1 MISIFPWLRT
11 FFKLILQY
19 FPFMVFLSF
28 LTPKLKKYI
37 NDNID
42 FCQVI
47 HKIKHKVCEKIDTAL
62 IATVGIILNGSR
74 NLKR

>member
-1 MISIFPWLRT
+1 
-11 FFKLILQY
+11 
-19 FPFMVFLSF
+19 MVFLSF

-74 NLKR
+74 KLKR